1 MVDTSPGEEAWSA
14 LRSALLLALLF
25 SAASGCHTRGSPVP
39 SGDSADRGPRVSAGG
54 VHEVARGET
63 LWSISKQHGVGVDEL
78 RKANGMGVRE
88 DLRVGQDL
96 VVPRAMSK
104 HVVRPG
110 ETLWRIAKQHDSSVG
125 AIAQANGIRDVTR
138 ISAGQSL
145 WVPSRGGGGAASA
158 DHSARTWTSADR
170 RGRADP
176 AGRFAWPVDGR
187 ITSQFGMRR
196 NHHHDG
202 LDISAPRGTPVYAAA
217 PGRVIHADNT
227 LSGYGKMV
235 IIKHSDRYSTVYAH
249 NDQLFVRVGQFVE
262 QGERIALVGQ
272 TGRASSPHLHFE
284 LRYDGRP
291 RNPLDL
297 LP

>member
-1 MVDTSPGEEAWSA
+1 MGVTSPEGGTERRARERA
-14 LRSALLLALLF
+14 LALALLLA
-25 SAASGCHTRGSPVP
+25 AASGCHTRGEPIPLAGSE
-39 SGDSADRGPRVSAGG
+39 DRAARGRGG
-54 VHEVARGET
+54 VHEVERGET
-63 LWSISKQHGVGVDEL
+63 LWSISKQHGVGVDDL
-78 RKANGMGVRE
+78 RKANGLSVGDE
-88 DLRVGQDL
+88 LRVGQDL
-96 VVPRAMSK
+96 VVPGTMRR

-110 ETLWRIAKQHDSSVG
+110 ETLYRIAKDHGSTVG

-145 WVPSRGGGGAASA
+145 LVPAGGGSAASPERA
-158 DHSARTWTSADR
+158 ARTWTTSDR

-187 ITSQFGMRR
+187 ISSHFGMRG

-202 LDISAPRGTPVYAAA
+202 VDISAPRGTPVYAAA
-217 PGRVIHADNT
+217 AGRVIHADST
-227 LSGYGKMV
+227 LSGYGNMV

-249 NDQLFVRVGQFVE
+249 NDELFVRVGQFVE
-262 QGERIALVGQ
+262 KGERIALVGK

-284 LRYDGRP
+284 VRYDGRP
-291 RNPLDL
+291 RNPLDQ